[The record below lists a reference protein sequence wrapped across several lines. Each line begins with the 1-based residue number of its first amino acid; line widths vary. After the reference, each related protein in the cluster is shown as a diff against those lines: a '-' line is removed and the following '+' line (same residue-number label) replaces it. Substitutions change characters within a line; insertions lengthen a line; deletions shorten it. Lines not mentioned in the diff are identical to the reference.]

1 MKSGKRSSNSHL
13 PLLKR
18 SSTPCITQRRNSI
31 TKAKSS
37 KGKKIHTDPLPSPN
51 SSFTEELMKQIRKTL
66 SSSKNSSRNNSPI
79 AKLKLSFYIKIE
91 NKLWEMVQNVQ
102 EPKSFNLLREEYWET
117 IKTSKIYEIEDC
129 FKELKSKKWVRKA
142 LIVELC
148 GVMISG
154 ELYRADDAV
163 NNLKNLMLFIH
174 QNYIEILYLLYSKVR
189 LPATIM
195 FKKLQDII
203 SSRRMNNVTQKA
215 ISLNQSTEILSGLLK
230 EICKHFR
237 KSSKQTALSSSIFS
251 ILKTANKLTYVIVRD
266 ALSQAISLS
275 EPIMIKPNEP
285 FLPHSPSGTY
295 TLVLDLDETLVHFV
309 QGEEEGTVY
318 IRPGCEDFIKAVSEW
333 YEVVIF
339 TAGLQDVIF
348 N

>member
-1 MKSGKRSSNSHL
+1 MKSGKRNSNTHL

-31 TKAKSS
+31 AKAKSS
-37 KGKKIHTDPLPSPN
+37 KGKKINTDPLPSPN

-66 SSSKNSSRNNSPI
+66 SSSKNSSRNSSPL
-79 AKLKLSFYIKIE
+79 AKIKLAFYIKIE

-102 EPKSFNLLREEYWET
+102 EPKNFSLLREEYWET
-117 IKTSKIYEIEDC
+117 IKTSKIHNIEDC

-154 ELYRADDAV
+154 ELYRTDDAI

-237 KSSKQTALSSSIFS
+237 KNSKQTALSTSIFS
-251 ILKTANKLTYVIVRD
+251 ILKTANKLTYIIVKD

-309 QGEEEGTVY
+309 QSEEEGTVF

>member
-1 MKSGKRSSNSHL
+1 
-13 PLLKR
+13 
-18 SSTPCITQRRNSI
+18 
-31 TKAKSS
+31 
-37 KGKKIHTDPLPSPN
+37 
-51 SSFTEELMKQIRKTL
+51 
-66 SSSKNSSRNNSPI
+66 
-79 AKLKLSFYIKIE
+79 
-91 NKLWEMVQNVQ
+91 
-102 EPKSFNLLREEYWET
+102 
-117 IKTSKIYEIEDC
+117 
-129 FKELKSKKWVRKA
+129 
-142 LIVELC
+142 
-148 GVMISG
+148 MISG
-154 ELYRADDAV
+154 ELYRTDDAI

-237 KSSKQTALSSSIFS
+237 KNSKQTALSTSIFS
-251 ILKTANKLTYVIVRD
+251 ILKTANKLTYIIVKD

-309 QGEEEGTVY
+309 QSEEEGTVF